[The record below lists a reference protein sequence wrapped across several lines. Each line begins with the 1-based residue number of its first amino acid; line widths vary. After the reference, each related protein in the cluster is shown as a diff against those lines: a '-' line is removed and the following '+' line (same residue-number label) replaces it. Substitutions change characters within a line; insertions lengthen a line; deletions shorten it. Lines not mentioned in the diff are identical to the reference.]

1 MEIDR
6 NVQRDV
12 VSALI
17 TELMEGE
24 KGKAMRKRAEEW
36 REKAVMAAEPD
47 GSAHCNFDELVRD
60 VLLAKH

>member
-1 MEIDR
+1 MEIDSD
-6 NVQRDV
+6 VQRDE
-12 VSALI
+12 VSGLI

-36 REKAVMAAEPD
+36 RDKAVMAAEPD
-47 GSAHCNFDELVRD
+47 GTSHRNFDQLVRD